1 MFGGRLGTVRAQLI
15 VTVALVHALLMS
27 LFIADLS
34 WRQKN
39 MLLEQ
44 QAAHGLALAQ
54 SVATSSAGWLGAMDI
69 SGLQEIIESQRRYP
83 ELVFAMV
90 LTREGLVVAHTDRQ
104 HVGRYVDMADQDAA
118 THEPSASSSVLPSRV
133 VSRSPE
139 LVDTVAPVM
148 LAGNTIGWV
157 RVGIGQKVTRAR
169 LEQVIRDGM
178 FYALVAV
185 VLGSL
190 MAWWLGTRLTRRL
203 ALIQSM
209 THRVR
214 SGEAVPEVE
223 LDGGDE
229 VALLAHDFQR
239 MLRTLESQRQELVA
253 SQLALAEESTR
264 RRTMVE
270 ESNDGIVVLNEQGAV
285 FEVNRRFAD
294 MLGYTPAEM
303 LDLHVWDWED
313 RWQREDLLDA
323 CGSFAPK
330 GGHFETRHRGK
341 DGSTLEVEVSSSK
354 ILMGGQRFYFSVV
367 RDVSERKRIAL
378 ELDHYRHGLEE
389 RVMART
395 AELEL
400 AREQAEVANRAKS
413 AFLANM
419 SHEIRTPMNA
429 VIGLTYLL
437 QKTPMQFGQAQRLDK
452 IAAASNHLKAILDDI
467 LELSKIEAGRVQ
479 LECGAF
485 SVPFLLGQVLALVE
499 ESASTK
505 GLSINT
511 VNTVPHD
518 WVLCGDVTRL
528 RQALL
533 NYVSNAIKFTEGGG
547 VQMRVFVEGD
557 PPKADP
563 QQSDAP
569 VMLRLRFEVQ
579 DTGIGLSQEQQSRL
593 FSDFEQADTSI
604 TRKYGGT
611 GLGLAITRR
620 LVTLMG
626 GETGVSSELG
636 RGSTFWFTAQVRWRA
651 ETLADLD
658 LMRSSEPEIAPVQSV
673 LPSMSTDPETLL
685 RQDHQG
691 AKILLAEDN
700 PINREV
706 VLDLLDSAG
715 LGVDVA
721 EDGQVALAM
730 AVDKARSESGGYD
743 LILMD
748 IQMPAMDGLSATRA
762 IRAIHTVPGLTTV
775 PILAMTANAFAE
787 DRQACFDA
795 GMNDF
800 VAKPVDP
807 DELFAQLLY
816 WLRPR

>member
-1 MFGGRLGTVRAQLI
+1 MLGGRLGTVRAQLI

-270 ESNDGIVVLNEQGAV
+270 ESNDGIVVLNEQGGV

-557 PPKADP
+557 PPKVDP

-673 LPSMSTDPETLL
+673 LPSMCTDPETLL